1 MIKKPTPE
9 RPKPE
14 KSTQERLK
22 PQRLIPER
30 PKPEEPTQERLKPQK
45 LVREGPTPGKITS
58 EKIALKN
65 ITHVTKI
72 LAGGAVQMLYP
83 LRCPVCDKIV
93 PLGQEQVCNDCLPK
107 LKLLTPPWC
116 MKCGKQLAEEAE
128 YCAGCREGK
137 HGFVRGR
144 ALYEYNSA
152 AQSIYRFKYSG
163 RREYARFYGEQAVEY
178 LGDYIRGIQPDGLVP
193 IPLHPKRK
201 AKRGYN
207 QADVLAREIGRLMG
221 LPVYSDLLVRVRN
234 TVPLKKLNPQE
245 RQNNLKKAFNI
256 SGNDVKLNTILLI
269 DDIYTTGSTMD
280 EAVRVLKLGGVE
292 RVCFLTLACGTGI

>member
-1 MIKKPTPE
+1 
-9 RPKPE
+9 
-14 KSTQERLK
+14 
-22 PQRLIPER
+22 
-30 PKPEEPTQERLKPQK
+30 
-45 LVREGPTPGKITS
+45 
-58 EKIALKN
+58 
-65 ITHVTKI
+65 
-72 LAGGAVQMLYP
+72 MLYP

-93 PLGQEQVCNDCLPK
+93 PPGQENICGDCLPK

-128 YCAGCREGK
+128 YCISCREGK
-137 HGFVRGR
+137 HDFERGR

-152 AQSIYRFKYSG
+152 AQSIYRFKYGG
-163 RREYARFYGEQAVEY
+163 RREYANFYGEQAVEY
-178 LGDYIRGIQPDGLVP
+178 LGDYIRSIQPDGLVP
-193 IPLHPKRK
+193 IPLHPWRR

-207 QADVLAREIGRLMG
+207 QADLLAREIGRLMN

-256 SGNDVKLNTILLI
+256 SKNDVKLNTILLI

-280 EAVRVLKLGGVE
+280 EAVRVLKLNGVK

>member
-1 MIKKPTPE
+1 M
-9 RPKPE
+9 
-14 KSTQERLK
+14 
-22 PQRLIPER
+22 
-30 PKPEEPTQERLKPQK
+30 
-45 LVREGPTPGKITS
+45 
-58 EKIALKN
+58 

-72 LAGGAVQMLYP
+72 LAREAVQLLYP
-83 LRCPVCDKIV
+83 LRCPVCDGIV
-93 PLGQEQVCNDCLPK
+93 PLGQERICNDCLPK

-137 HGFVRGR
+137 HDFLRGR

-152 AQSIYRFKYSG
+152 AQSIYRFKYGG

-178 LGDYIRGIQPDGLVP
+178 LGDYIRSVHPDGLVP
-193 IPLHPKRK
+193 IPLHAKRK

-207 QADVLAREIGRLMG
+207 QADLLAREIGRLME

-256 SGNDVKLNTILLI
+256 SENDVKLNTILLI

-280 EAVRVLKLGGVE
+280 EAVRVLKLGGVK